1 MSIVEIP
8 LLRESAQFRERLHAG
23 TVTFQDSRYRAL
35 ERVNWS
41 HRYATGFYQTEAELF
56 ALDSRRYLDRD
67 KLPPASLEDVFSQRV
82 SGGEVVRTCVK
93 VIGHRMFRLLGQV
106 GKLLRPLPQFDT
118 YRKCYVDDIELA
130 FPPNEPGVLR
140 FVYPFPLSLQRQW
153 RYLKG
158 LKRTDKR
165 FALTGNPYGWADLF
179 RFIRMR
185 DVKTLMRLENRA
197 QIAMARQ
204 LRAVGISQVQVSDEF
219 NLGSLPFARCMR
231 HWGIK
236 VINSAHGVGK
246 YLPAHAYEEFRI
258 LTRQQARYYV
268 STRPCAYSIR
278 LLNVESENGSP
289 PVAGSADT
297 DRIRLVYL
305 SQSFANVA
313 SIVEENEQLAVSVIA
328 SGLGSRTDIELLFK
342 PHPTE
347 IDRPPPKGF
356 KRLKS
361 LGSVNG
367 KQGTIFVSQFST
379 CQIDPNFQGE
389 KYLLRGRLIHPEIS
403 FDDVENILTVK
414 QLVDLL
420 VHRADKLSRGHP
432 PIAQHP

>member
-8 LLRESAQFRERLHAG
+8 LLRESVQFRERLQAG
-23 TVTFQDSRYRAL
+23 TINFRDSRYRAL
-35 ERVNWS
+35 QRLNWS
-41 HRYATGFYQTEAELF
+41 HRYATDFYQAEAQLF
-56 ALDSRRYLDRD
+56 ALDAKRYLEQD
-67 KLPPASLEDVFSQRV
+67 KLPPAKLEDVFSQPV
-82 SGGEVVRTCVK
+82 SGSEVVRTCVK
-93 VIGHRMFRLLGQV
+93 VIAHRLFRLFGQV
-106 GKLLRPLPQFDT
+106 VQMLHPLPQFDT
-118 YRKCYVDDIELA
+118 YRKCYVDDIELV

-153 RYLKG
+153 RYLRS
-158 LKRTDKR
+158 LKRVGTR

-179 RFIRMR
+179 RFVRIR
-185 DVKTLMRLENRA
+185 DVRTLVRLEHRA

-204 LRAVGISQVQVSDEF
+204 LRAMGVCRIQVSDEF
-219 NLGSLPFARCMR
+219 NLGSLSFTRCLR
-231 HWGIK
+231 HWGVK

-246 YLPAHAYEEFRI
+246 YLPAHAYEEFHL

-268 STRPCAYSIR
+268 STLPCAYSIR
-278 LLNVESENGSP
+278 PLNINSANVGAPVGSGTP
-289 PVAGSADT
+289 T

-305 SQSFANVA
+305 SQSFPNVA
-313 SIVEENEQLAVSVIA
+313 PIVAENEELATSMIA
-328 SGLGSRTDIELLFK
+328 SGLESRTGVELLFK

-356 KRLKS
+356 EQLKS
-361 LGSVNG
+361 LDTVNG
-367 KQGTIFVSQFST
+367 QQGTVFVSQFST

-420 VHRADKLSRGHP
+420 VHRADKLSRT
-432 PIAQHP
+432 